1 MNKKQHTISHI
12 NKRGN
17 VFYYIIIA
25 IVGFVLYGQSIQNNF
40 NIDDDYVYENHEL
53 VQQGISG
60 IPDIFKS
67 RYNTRDE
74 QYFGYRPLT
83 IAIYAIEYEIF
94 GSNPHTAHLLNIIYY
109 IISCVILF
117 NFLQSLLIKK
127 FPNLFLWIS
136 FLIVIIFETHAIH
149 SEVIL
154 SIKNREE
161 IISLIFGLISA
172 IYALKF
178 FDTKKIVNII
188 IAVISLSLAFLA
200 KESAIVFLALI
211 PLSIVFFK
219 TDIKILQILKPKNN
233 NKKRDTNT
241 ILKWTLLMIIFLYVI
256 IVGRIKIINKISI
269 IDIHNWDNT
278 ISVLFVY
285 AMFFA
290 VYTYILIRNRKTKHR
305 TIASKRNI
313 VLWTLSFFMLIISS
327 IFDSQLS
334 SLIAFFLMFCSLN
347 NKNKSTEIKIKL
359 FENLNRKVV
368 VSVLVIVFLGGAI
381 LAVTYFI
388 PKQSLPELNAPV
400 YKWQNPA
407 FTTGLAGEK
416 TAIAIYSLGYY
427 AKLLLIPHPLRFYY
441 GYKMIPDVNMT
452 DIIVILSLLLN
463 LFLLYIAFIKFNKRH
478 LISYGILFYFI
489 AIFPFANTFF
499 PLTGIIAERMLFV
512 PSIGFSIV
520 AIAIL
525 LKLLK
530 IKQDEAYTKSVRN
543 KTIALALII
552 ILPNSLITINRNA
565 DWKDRET
572 LFEHDIQY
580 LENSAKANTI
590 YANLLIGEVYNAIK
604 NNIPINNYRNQIDLA
619 TKHFQQAAYIDT
631 TYSNPWHNL
640 GYINMILY
648 KNYELA
654 EMQFSKSIA
663 ADSSVAASYLN
674 RGISNYYLEKYE
686 QSIKDLDD
694 YVNKN
699 KNFKDKE
706 LDKAYLFTAKSEL
719 ETGDTLEATK
729 NYVLALENLK
739 TQNLNKAVLDDIK
752 SHFIMVKR
760 FDLAIKVS
768 DFEIS
773 INSQID
779 VPYVEKGNYYLL
791 SGDTV
796 QAIENWEIAFEK
808 FNGNYNIGMTL
819 YQYFSANG
827 NIEKANYYYSK
838 AVQYRQSHPQ
848 K

>member
-1 MNKKQHTISHI
+1 MNKKQNAISHI
-12 NKRGN
+12 NKKN
-17 VFYYIIIA
+17 HVFYYIIIA
-25 IVGFVLYGQSIQNNF
+25 IVGFFLYGQSIQNSF

-53 VQQGISG
+53 VEQGFRG

-83 IAIYAIEYEIF
+83 IAIYAVEYEVF
-94 GSNPHTAHLLNIIYY
+94 GSNPHTAHLFNIIYY
-109 IISCVILF
+109 IISCVLLF
-117 NFLQSLLIKK
+117 HFLQNLLKRT
-127 FPNLFLWIS
+127 FPNLSIWIS
-136 FLIVIIFETHAIH
+136 FLIVLVFQTHAIH
-149 SEVIL
+149 TEVIL

-161 IISLIFGLISA
+161 IISLIFGLVSA

-178 FDTKKIVNII
+178 YDTKKIWNII
-188 IAVISLSLAFLA
+188 ISVMSLSLAFLA
-200 KESAIVFLALI
+200 KESAIVFIVLI
-211 PLSIVFFK
+211 PLSIIFFK
-219 TDIKILQILKPKNN
+219 TDIKILQIIKIKKND
-233 NKKRDTNT
+233 KKLDANAK
-241 ILKWTLLMIIFLYVI
+241 LKWVLLVLILLFIAIIDNFN
-256 IVGRIKIINKISI
+256 IINNTEINV
-269 IDIHNWDNT
+269 HNWESPINEY
-278 ISVLFVY
+278 FVW
-285 AMFFA
+285 FA
-290 VYTYILIRNRKTKHR
+290 FILVYTYILIRNRKTENKI
-305 TIASKRNI
+305 IASKRN
-313 VLWTLSFFMLIISS
+313 VFLWTLSLIMLTLSP
-327 IFDSQLS
+327 IFNSHLS
-334 SLIAFFLMFCSLN
+334 SLFVLVLLLLSLN
-347 NKNKSTEIKIKL
+347 SKDKSSEINFRF
-359 FENLNRKVV
+359 FENLNRKLVI
-368 VSVLVIVFLGGAI
+368 SVLVIVFLGGVA
-381 LAVTYFI
+381 LAVTYFV
-388 PKQSLPELNAPV
+388 PKQSLPETNAPV

-407 FTTGLAGEK
+407 FATDMVGEK

-452 DIIVILSLLLN
+452 NIIVLLSLLFH
-463 LFLLYIAFIKFNKRH
+463 LFLLYVAFIKFNKRNF
-478 LISYGILFYFI
+478 ISYGILFYFI

-525 LKLLK
+525 LKILK
-530 IKQDEAYTKSVRN
+530 IKQDQAYTKSVRN
-543 KTIALALII
+543 KTIVLALII

-565 DWKDRET
+565 DWTDRAT
-572 LFEHDIQY
+572 LYEHDIKY

-590 YANLLIGEVYNAIK
+590 YANMLIGEVYSAIK
-604 NNIPINNYRNQIDLA
+604 NNIPINNYKNQIELA
-619 TKHFQQAAYIDT
+619 TKHFQQAAHIDT

-654 EMQFSKSIA
+654 AKQFSKSIA

-674 RGISNYYLEKYE
+674 RGISNYYLGKYE
-686 QSIKDLDD
+686 QSIKDLND

-699 KNFKDKE
+699 LNFKDKE

-719 ETGDTLEATK
+719 ETGDTIEATK
-729 NYVLALENLK
+729 NYLLALENLK

-752 SHFIMVKR
+752 SYFIMVKR

-796 QAIENWEIAFEK
+796 KAIENWEIAFEK
-808 FNGNYNIGMTL
+808 FNGNFNIGMTL
-819 YQYFSANG
+819 HQYFSANG